1 MENEMKIE
9 AVFWAGTAIMLFLAV
24 ALISLALYYQNNI
37 YKLKHQ
43 EAERLLQA
51 SLVSERMERKRIA
64 ADLHDGLLGDLTALR
79 VYAALLSKHNNAFT
93 KNEEFIHFKAG
104 IENAIES
111 TRLISYKLMPPLLES
126 HGLVV
131 ALQDYLNRISNNT
144 NTSFEVVCEHKICLS
159 PTNEYELFR
168 VLQELS
174 TNMIKHG
181 KAKNCVITFTAS
193 PDCATVEI
201 ADDGMP
207 YSFNEQSRSSKGN
220 GMKNIISRLASING
234 ALSQKQAEVGNC
246 LLIKINTLC

>member
-1 MENEMKIE
+1 MKIE
-9 AVFWAGTAIMLFLAV
+9 VVFWAGTAIMMFLAI
-24 ALISLALYYQNNI
+24 ALISLTLYYQNNI

-43 EAERLLQA
+43 EAELLLQA
-51 SLVSERMERKRIA
+51 SLASERTERERIA

-79 VYAALLSKHNNAFT
+79 VYTAYLSKQNNVLID
-93 KNEEFIHFKAG
+93 NEEFINFKAG

-131 ALQDYLNRISNNT
+131 SLQDYLNRISI
-144 NTSFEVVCEHKICLS
+144 NTSTRFTVICKNKINLS
-159 PTNEYELFR
+159 STNEYELFR

-181 KAKNCVITFTAS
+181 NVKDCTITFTTLLENIA
-193 PDCATVEI
+193 VEI
-201 ADDGMP
+201 IDDGIA
-207 YSFNEQSRSSKGN
+207 YNFNEQSVSSKGN

-234 ALSQKQAEVGNC
+234 TLHQKHTETGNC
-246 LLIKINTLC
+246 LLIKINTPC